1 MSEVPETPSDD
12 NVLGVR
18 KGSGPDQYGGSFAG
32 GQSGGGAYA
41 NPHVDPS
48 AGGEKADK
56 PSSGGQS
63 HQGYYGGGQAGE
75 NGAAENDHHAAS
87 VRNSPTD
94 DTGKYTDQP
103 SQQTGSANAD
113 FQRAVTRK
121 AGHPDHGPDHAEE
134 AAAPGDLVQGSDG
147 EQVTGKP

>member
-1 MSEVPETPSDD
+1 MSEDPETPSDD

-41 NPHVDPS
+41 NPHIP
-48 AGGEKADK
+48 GEKSDK
-56 PSSGGQS
+56 PSPGGQS
-63 HQGYYGGGQAGE
+63 QQGYYGGGQAGE
-75 NGAAENDHHAAS
+75 DGAAEYDHHAAS
-87 VRNSPTD
+87 VRNSPSD
-94 DTGKYTDQP
+94 DTGKYTDHP
-103 SQQTGSANAD
+103 SQKSGSDRAD
-113 FQRAVTRK
+113 FDKAVTRK
-121 AGHPDHGPDHAEE
+121 PGNPDHGPDHAEE